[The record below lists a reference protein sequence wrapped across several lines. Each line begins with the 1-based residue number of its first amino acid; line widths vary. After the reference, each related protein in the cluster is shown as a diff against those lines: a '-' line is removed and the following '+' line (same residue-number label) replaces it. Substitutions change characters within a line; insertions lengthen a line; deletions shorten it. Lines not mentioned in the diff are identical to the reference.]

1 MTLTVGAV
9 AIGRNEGDRLKRCLT
24 SLTAQGVRV
33 VYVDSGSTDGSVA
46 FAESL
51 GVAVVQLDTSV
62 PFTAARA
69 RNAGFAA
76 LEAGGL
82 PDLVQFV
89 DGDCGVAPGWI
100 GAARAFMEATPEVR
114 LVTGWRTE
122 LHPEASVFNAMA
134 EVEWHRPAGEIAAC
148 GGDLMVRSDIFREV
162 GGFNP
167 RLICSEDEDFVI
179 RVRRTGAK
187 AWRLP
192 EVMTLHDLAMTEF
205 SAWWKRTVRTGHG
218 FAEVGRMNP
227 PHFRRELQRAWVYGA
242 VFPVLAI
249 VGIVSGWWWL
259 AGLVVLGYGVNWLQ
273 TARGLMRDGMERAMA
288 LHQAFYLT
296 LSKIANVQGMLTYHL
311 RRWRGADMVL
321 IEYK

>member
-1 MTLTVGAV
+1 MTLWVGAV
-9 AIGRNEGDRLKRCLT
+9 AIGRNEGERLKRCLT

-46 FAESL
+46 LAEAL
-51 GVAVVQLDTSV
+51 GVAVVRLDAAL

-76 LEAGGL
+76 LEAGGV

-100 GAARAFMEATPEVR
+100 GAARAFLETRPEVG

-122 LHPEASVFNAMA
+122 VDPGASVFNAMA
-134 EVEWHRPAGEIAAC
+134 EAEWHRPAGEIAAC
-148 GGDLMVRSDIFREV
+148 GGDLMVRSDLFRAV

-179 RVRRTGAK
+179 RLRKTGAK

-192 EVMTLHDLAMTEF
+192 AVMTLHDLAMTRF
-205 SAWWKRTVRTGHG
+205 SAWWTRSVRTGHG

-227 PHFRRELQRAWVYGA
+227 PHFRREVQRAWVYGA
-242 VFPVLAI
+242 VFPVLAL
-249 VGIVSGWWWL
+249 VGIVTGWLWL
-259 AGLVVLGYGVNWLQ
+259 VALVVLGYAVNWLR
-273 TARGLMRDGMERAMA
+273 TARGLMRDGMAQGMA
-288 LHQAFYLT
+288 LHQAAYLT

-311 RRWRGADMVL
+311 RRWRGAEMRL

>member
-9 AIGRNEGDRLKRCLT
+9 AIGRNEGERLKRCLH
-24 SLTAQGVRV
+24 SLTEQGVRV
-33 VYVDSGSTDGSVA
+33 VYVDFGSSDGSVA
-46 FAESL
+46 FAEAL
-51 GVAVVQLDTSV
+51 GVAVVRLDTAV

-69 RNAGFAA
+69 RNAGFEA
-76 LEAGGL
+76 LRAGGL

-89 DGDCGVAPGWI
+89 DGDCGVAQGWI
-100 GAARAFMEATPEVR
+100 GAARDFMEKRPDVG

-122 LHPEASVFNAMA
+122 VNPGASVFNAMA

-148 GGDLMVRSDIFREV
+148 GGDLMVRAEVFQAV

-167 RLICSEDEDFVI
+167 ALICSEDEDFVI
-179 RVRRTGAK
+179 RVQRTGVK

-192 EVMTLHDLAMTEF
+192 VLMTLHDLAMTRF

-242 VFPVLAI
+242 VFPVLAV
-249 VGIVSGWWWL
+249 VGIVAGWWWL
-259 AGLVVLGYGVNWLQ
+259 TGLVALGYGVNWLR
-273 TARGLMRDGMERAMA
+273 TARGLMRDGMARGMA

-296 LSKIANVQGMLTYHL
+296 LSKVANVQGMLTYHL
-311 RRWRGADMVL
+311 RRLRGVDMRL